1 MESIIYKV
9 LLAFVGGGFL
19 SLLAQI
25 LIDKTKLTPARILV
39 FFVSL
44 GVLVYG
50 IGLYDPLYE
59 IFGRGVATPLLGFG
73 ANIAKGVK
81 EAVDKEGILGALSG
95 GLTASSAGITLAL
108 FLGLIF
114 SFIFKTKQKR
124 M

>member
-1 MESIIYKV
+1 MNDAV
-9 LLAFVGGGFL
+9 LNVILAFVSGGFL

-39 FFVSL
+39 LFVSL
-44 GVLVYG
+44 GVLLYG
-50 IGLYDPLYE
+50 IGLYQPLYE
-59 IFGRGVATPLLGFG
+59 IFGRGVSTPLLGFG

-81 EAVDKEGILGALSG
+81 EAVENDGIIGALTG
-95 GLTASSAGITLAL
+95 GLTSSSAGITLTL
-108 FLGLIF
+108 FLGLLF

>member
-1 MESIIYKV
+1 MENIIYKV
-9 LLAFVGGGFL
+9 ILAFVSGGFL

-50 IGLYDPLYE
+50 IGLYEPLYE

-73 ANIAKGVK
+73 ANIARGVK
-81 EAVDKEGILGALSG
+81 EAVDKEGILGALTG

>member
-1 MESIIYKV
+1 MNDDV
-9 LLAFVGGGFL
+9 LNVILAFVSGGFL

-39 FFVSL
+39 LFVSL
-44 GVLVYG
+44 GVLLYG
-50 IGLYDPLYE
+50 IGLYQPLYE
-59 IFGRGVATPLLGFG
+59 IFGRGVSTPLLGFG

-81 EAVDKEGILGALSG
+81 EAVEKDGIIGALTG
-95 GLTASSAGITLAL
+95 GLTSSSAGITLTL
-108 FLGLIF
+108 FLGLLF